1 MDVTCP
7 ACAARYTADD
17 EKLRGKTARMRC
29 PTCAHVWLV
38 SGPPAEKT
46 AARVKRNEDREK
58 RDMFASRP
66 LDEGYV
72 KQTLHP
78 PPPVSDDA
86 DRSGAVAARNESSLL
101 FTVDSIKGN
110 AIVKTPEP
118 APASIAAA
126 PPATAD
132 DSGIIDLK
140 ALSTRPPAALGAV
153 VNPVAPLFSDAPA
166 AFSVDA
172 PQPKPEGG
180 IPRHFKIIGG
190 IAAAAA
196 FLLVSGL
203 GLSLAFR
210 GEEPV
215 ARNALTAP
223 LPQPAQA
230 AAAITPPAAPEPAP
244 AAAAPAAAA
253 AADDSASAPEPGKKK
268 KKKGKGAKH
277 SPNPNMSAPDKAEKA
292 SAPAAKPSKPAGDSC
307 GCKGDFNCILR
318 CTAKGK

>member
-1 MDVTCP
+1 
-7 ACAARYTADD
+7 
-17 EKLRGKTARMRC
+17 
-29 PTCAHVWLV
+29 
-38 SGPPAEKT
+38 
-46 AARVKRNEDREK
+46 
-58 RDMFASRP
+58 MFASQP

-78 PPPVSDDA
+78 PPPVSDA

-118 APASIAAA
+118 ALASIAAA
-126 PPATAD
+126 APATPD
-132 DSGIIDLK
+132 DSGVIDLK
-140 ALSTRPPAALGAV
+140 ALSTRPPAQLGAV
-153 VNPVAPLFSDAPA
+153 MSPVAPLFSDAPA

-196 FLLVSGL
+196 FLVVSGV

-253 AADDSASAPEPGKKK
+253 AADDSATETPKKK
-268 KKKGKGAKH
+268 KKGKGKGAKH